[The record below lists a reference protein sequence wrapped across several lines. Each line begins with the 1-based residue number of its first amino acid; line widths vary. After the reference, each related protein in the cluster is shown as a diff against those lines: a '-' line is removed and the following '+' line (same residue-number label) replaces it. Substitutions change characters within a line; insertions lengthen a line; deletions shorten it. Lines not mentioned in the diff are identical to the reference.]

1 MKDQRQNGVQLVSVI
16 TLVFN
21 EATVIEDVLR
31 GLHEAVILR
40 LPGSELI
47 VAEDGSQDGTKEI
60 LQRLEQEIA
69 IRLISGEQ
77 RKGYVQAYRD
87 ALGLARHDWVF
98 FSDSGGKHDPADFWK
113 LHQHIPEYDLVQGS
127 KVNRQDAFYRLL
139 LTRAFNWI
147 LNHYFGV
154 DFHDIDCG
162 FRLFSRQLALDL
174 QCQDWIFGDLINSE
188 LTLRAV
194 YRGYRAKE
202 VPVSHFARKSG
213 PSRGLPPR
221 KIPRVILQ
229 TLRRLPLLKDTLTQP
244 GFRSF
249 RE

>member
-1 MKDQRQNGVQLVSVI
+1 VKDLPHRDVQLVSVI
-16 TLVFN
+16 TLVYN
-21 EATVIEDVLR
+21 EAAVIEEVLR
-31 GLHEAVILR
+31 GLHEAVISR

-60 LQRLEQEIA
+60 LQRLEQEIS

-77 RKGYVQAYRD
+77 RKGYIQAYQD
-87 ALGLARHDWVF
+87 ALSLARHDWVF
-98 FSDSGGKHDPADFWK
+98 FTDSGGKHDPADFWK

-139 LTRAFNWI
+139 LTRVFNWI
-147 LNHYFGV
+147 LNQYFGV

-174 QCQDWIFGDLINSE
+174 QRQDWIFRDLINSE

-194 YRGYRAKE
+194 YRGYRVKE
-202 VPVSHFARKSG
+202 VPVSHFARESG

-229 TLRRLPLLKDTLTQP
+229 TLRRLPLLKGTLTQP

-249 RE
+249 SE